1 MAARNFVAIARAA
14 WVCKACVVACP
25 LCQTRKA
32 KRNCTALGRAI
43 CTVCCGTKRLVEIS
57 CPSDCPHLAAS
68 REHPPAVVRKQ
79 QELDV
84 AALLPSM
91 AGLTERQHQLFF
103 LFQSVIARSK
113 PDGLARL
120 NDEDVAEAA
129 SACAATIETAAK
141 GVLYEHTPAT
151 LPAQTLAGEFRA
163 LLAQVREHGAT
174 VYDRE
179 AAIALRAIEQGA
191 RTLTRPGDSTAYLT
205 LMGRLLQVNKAAA
218 ADTHRDSAAA
228 RAARPAAKTDSG
240 SIIIP

>member
-1 MAARNFVAIARAA
+1 MR
-14 WVCKACVVACP
+14 VACP

-32 KRNCTALGRAI
+32 KRNCPALGRMI
-43 CTVCCGTKRLVEIS
+43 CPVCCGTKRLVEIN
-57 CPSDCPHLAAS
+57 CPPDCPHLAAS
-68 REHPPAVVRKQ
+68 REHPAAVVRRQ
-79 QELDV
+79 QEVDV

-103 LFQSVIARSK
+103 LFQSVIARSR

-120 NDEDVAEAA
+120 TDEDVAEAA

-151 LPAQTLAGEFRA
+151 LPAQKLAGEFRA
-163 LLAQVREHGAT
+163 LLDQVREHGAT

-179 AAIALRAIEQGA
+179 SAIALRAIERGA
-191 RTLTRPGDSTAYLT
+191 RDLTRPDAPTEYLA
-205 LMGRLLQVNKAAA
+205 LMGRLLQVNHAAA
-218 ADTHRDSAAA
+218 ARE
-228 RAARPAAKTDSG
+228 ARPAAEIDNAGRPS